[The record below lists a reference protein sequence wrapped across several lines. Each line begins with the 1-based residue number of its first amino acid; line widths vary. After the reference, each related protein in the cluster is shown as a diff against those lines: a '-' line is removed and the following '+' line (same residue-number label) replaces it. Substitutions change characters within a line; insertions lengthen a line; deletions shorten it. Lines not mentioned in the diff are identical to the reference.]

1 MYMYS
6 CIQVNSKNVTI
17 EPLMLWVYI
26 IIHLV
31 GLILPCTIACDRP
44 IFLATHTLKNVT
56 KRMINVTYTLKIK
69 KRQNP
74 VHFFSFHGVEF
85 KIKNQILKVLSK

>member
-69 KRQNP
+69 KKTKSGSLF
-74 VHFFSFHGVEF
+74 FFSWC
-85 KIKNQILKVLSK
+85 